1 MRTLKTSL
9 ESVWLKAGALT
20 TLGLAAATQALAQT
34 TPDFGLDKLAPIGL
48 PANDPR
54 IIASNIIK
62 IFLGF
67 LGIIAVAIVLVG
79 GFQWMTALGDEEKV
93 KKARKLIGSGVVG
106 LIIILAAFA
115 IVNFVLNQILTAVR
129 TTG

>member
-1 MRTLKTSL
+1 MRTLKPTL
-9 ESVWLKAGALT
+9 QSVWLKAGALT
-20 TLGLAAATQALAQT
+20 TLGLAAASQALAQS
-34 TPDFGLDKLAPIGL
+34 TPDFGLTPLAGIGL

-54 IIASNIIK
+54 VIATNIIK

-106 LIIILAAFA
+106 LIIILAAYA
-115 IVNFVLNQILTAVR
+115 IVTFVLAQILNAVR

>member
-1 MRTLKTSL
+1 
-9 ESVWLKAGALT
+9 
-20 TLGLAAATQALAQT
+20 
-34 TPDFGLDKLAPIGL
+34 
-48 PANDPR
+48 
-54 IIASNIIK
+54 
-62 IFLGF
+62 LGF

-106 LIIILAAFA
+106 LIIILAAYA
-115 IVNFVLNQILTAVR
+115 IVNFVLTEIARAVR